1 MTEPIKCSI
10 CGHEFHPRKR
20 RNAKYCCKCND
31 ALMRSVRLEDKR
43 RKKKSPNEN
52 IYAAVR
58 AAEKLGLTYSKY
70 MGRRFEA

>member
-1 MTEPIKCSI
+1 MTEPIKCAI
-10 CGHEFHPRKR
+10 CGHEFRPRKPG
-20 RNAKYCCKCND
+20 NAKYCCKCNE

-58 AAEKLGLTYSKY
+58 AAEKLGLTYGKY
-70 MGRRFEA
+70 MGRAI